1 MTLDTKKL
9 LDEVG
14 WRILR
19 ELQMDA
25 RLSFAELGR
34 RVGLSLPAVAERVRR
49 LEEADIITGYHAELN
64 TEKIGMPVMTF
75 IRITTTGENYP
86 SIIALARDLPEVLE
100 CHHLTGTDS
109 FILKIVTGSISHL
122 EQLIGQLSS
131 YGQTATSIV
140 LSSPVTK
147 RVIEPNPDNL
157 NFEAANASRQRFFAN
172 RRP

>member
-1 MTLDTKKL
+1 MTLNSEKL

-14 WRILR
+14 WRILG
-19 ELQMDA
+19 ELQLDA

-49 LEEADIITGYHAELN
+49 LEEAGIIAGYHAVLDPA
-64 TEKIGMPVMTF
+64 KVGLPVMAF
-75 IRITTTGENYP
+75 IRITTAGEKYAAV
-86 SIIALARDLPEVLE
+86 IALARHLPEVVE

-109 FILKIVTGSISHL
+109 FIVKAVTTSIAHL
-122 EQLIGQLSS
+122 EQLIGQLSR

-147 RVIEPNPDNL
+147 ARLEPDPEKL
-157 NFEAANASRQRFFAN
+157 SLEH
-172 RRP
+172 

>member
-14 WRILR
+14 WRILG

-49 LEEADIITGYHAELN
+49 LEEAGIITGYHAALN
-64 TEKIGMPVMTF
+64 TEKIGMPVMAF
-75 IRITTTGENYP
+75 IRITTTGDKYP
-86 SIIALARDLPEVLE
+86 AIITFARDLPEVLE

-109 FILKIVTGSISHL
+109 FIIKVVAGSISHL
-122 EQLIGQLSS
+122 EQLIGRLSS
-131 YGQTATSIV
+131 YGQTATSIA

-147 RVIEPNPDNL
+147 RVIEPIPVEL
-157 NFEAANASRQRFFAN
+157 TK
-172 RRP
+172 